1 MQALLYC
8 ITRISLL
15 FPKETNILMKDAHNI
30 INPVHLDLETNA
42 LQERSSE
49 ERPLSVQKYG
59 TKALSVSLVI
69 LALVKINCSSDSS
82 PLLSCWV
89 YK

>member
-1 MQALLYC
+1 
-8 ITRISLL
+8 
-15 FPKETNILMKDAHNI
+15 MKDAHNI

-59 TKALSVSLVI
+59 TKGFKCFTCHFSIGKNKLFFWQQSLI
-69 LALVKINCSSDSS
+69 E
-82 PLLSCWV
+82 LLGV
-89 YK
+89 